1 MKSKRDKQGDLES
14 EYFQSKE
21 FKDAI
26 KKQIKKDTWSKGL
39 PMVYLN
45 SEGQIVKEWEDGR
58 IEIVKSKLQ

>member
-1 MKSKRDKQGDLES
+1 MES